1 MKKINPQLYQISVL
15 PRLSIN
21 CFIADEILFDAGIK
35 CSYHNI
41 KKAIHEKPITKHVLT
56 HAHADHQGSSA
67 QICKEF
73 NIPLFC
79 HKEEVHRTESGLAVS
94 DYPAPTG
101 IIARFQQK
109 YWAGEGHPVTDT
121 LKEGDLVGNFIVIE
135 TPGHSAGHLSFFRED
150 DGTLIIGDA
159 LCNMNLLTTIPGLQL
174 PPYLFTSDQNQN
186 IQSLKKLYDL
196 HPKVICFGH
205 GPVLL
210 NTKRQFEKFIEELDP
225 LR

>member
-15 PRLSIN
+15 PRHSIN
-21 CFIADEILFDAGIK
+21 CFIADGILFDAGIK

-41 KKAIHEKPITKHVLT
+41 KKAIHENPITKHVLT
-56 HAHADHQGSSA
+56 YTHADHQGCSV

-79 HKEEVHRTESGLAVS
+79 HKEEVQRTENGLAVS

-135 TPGHSAGHLSFFRED
+135 TPGHSSGHLSFFRED

-159 LCNMNLLTTIPGLQL
+159 LCNMNLLTTIPGL
-174 PPYLFTSDQNQN
+174 
-186 IQSLKKLYDL
+186 
-196 HPKVICFGH
+196 
-205 GPVLL
+205 
-210 NTKRQFEKFIEELDP
+210 
-225 LR
+225 